1 MKYGTGFALTK
12 MGVPTSEIVDFTQA
26 LEGAGINYMTFAGHA
41 LSAAPDR
48 YAGRPPAT
56 FVGPFRDPFVTFA
69 YLAAK
74 TSSIHFFTGILIAAS
89 MPTALLAKQAAELQ
103 NVSNGRFEM
112 GVGISWNEDEYKA
125 LGQPFANRA
134 RRQEEQ
140 AVLMKKFWTEKYVTF
155 ESRYHSVN
163 ALGIGTLP
171 SPPPPIWYGSNMVDR
186 VARVADGWMP
196 IGDVVAGIPAL
207 RDALKANGRDATNF
221 PIMGRLPATDDG
233 PEAWVAEAR
242 RLQSAGVTHL
252 TIGMPPGVDDLTATI
267 KRVAEAKNAVE
278 AALGV

>member
-26 LEGAGINYMTFAGHA
+26 LDGSGFNYMTFAGHI

-56 FVGPFRDPFVTFA
+56 YVGPFRDPFVTFA

-74 TSSIHFFTGILIAAS
+74 TTSIHFFTGIMIMAA
-89 MPTALLAKQAAELQ
+89 MPTALVAKQAAELQ
-103 NVSNGRFEM
+103 NISGGRFEM
-112 GVGISWNEDEYKA
+112 GVGISWNEAEYEA
-125 LGQPFANRA
+125 LGQTFINRA

-140 AVLMKKFWTEKYVTF
+140 AMLLKRFWSEPFVSF
-155 ESRYHSVN
+155 ESRYN
-163 ALGIGTLP
+163 KIDALGIGTLP
-171 SPPPPIWYGSNMVDR
+171 SPPPPIWYGSTMLER
-186 VARVADGWMP
+186 IARVGDGWMP
-196 IGDVVAGIPAL
+196 TGDPSPRIPE
-207 RDALKANGRDATNF
+207 LKDLLQKNGRNATNF
-221 PIMGRLPATDDG
+221 PVMARLAATDEG

-252 TIGMPPGVDDLTATI
+252 TIGMPPGIDDLTATI
-267 KRVAEAKNAVE
+267 KRVTEAKMAVE
-278 AALGV
+278 SALGA